1 APAHPASGARP
12 ARHARTDALASGIPA
27 DAPIRGTVMTS
38 SFDSD
43 AFGSDAFDPDA
54 FDSEQSAEL
63 AERLRAAIQQLLPEL
78 RAQGMQSQLTPSR
91 LAALAALSAHGPLR
105 ISDLATRMGI
115 ALSTVSRMVDLLDG
129 FGWIERQADPQDQR
143 ATLIALNDTGQA
155 LLDSTRRQAAT
166 RLAERIHQ
174 LTADHQHSLHDAL
187 PALEALSAQ
196 LPTEPPGTGRR

>member
-1 APAHPASGARP
+1 
-12 ARHARTDALASGIPA
+12 
-27 DAPIRGTVMTS
+27 MTS
-38 SFDSD
+38 SSDSD
-43 AFGSDAFDPDA
+43 AADSGAVAFHSSGSDSL
-54 FDSEQSAEL
+54 DSEQSAEL

-78 RAQGMQSQLTPSR
+78 RAHGMQSQLTPSR
-91 LAALAALSAHGPLR
+91 LAALASLSAHGPLR

-129 FGWIERQADPQDQR
+129 FGWIEREADPKDQR

-166 RLAERIHQ
+166 RLAERIDQ
-174 LTADHQHSLHDAL
+174 LTVDHQHTLHDAL

-196 LPTEPPGTGRR
+196 RPAEPPGEPPGTGRR

>member
-1 APAHPASGARP
+1 MTAP
-12 ARHARTDALASGIPA
+12 
-27 DAPIRGTVMTS
+27 
-38 SFDSD
+38 FDSD
-43 AFGSDAFDPDA
+43 AVDCDPVDSDP

-91 LAALAALSAHGPLR
+91 LAALAALSVHGPLR

-129 FGWIERQADPQDQR
+129 FGWIEREADPKDQR
-143 ATLIALNDTGQA
+143 ATLIALNDTGRA

-166 RLAERIHQ
+166 RLAERIDR
-174 LTADHQHSLHDAL
+174 LTADHQHALHDAL
-187 PALEALSAQ
+187 PALESLSAQ
-196 LPTEPPGTGRR
+196 RPAEPPGEPPGTGRR

>member
-1 APAHPASGARP
+1 
-12 ARHARTDALASGIPA
+12 
-27 DAPIRGTVMTS
+27 MTS
-38 SFDSD
+38 PFDSAAFDSAAYDSD
-43 AFGSDAFDPDA
+43 AVDSDP

-78 RAQGMQSQLTPSR
+78 RAQGMQNQLTPSR

-129 FGWIERQADPQDQR
+129 FGWIEREADPKDQR
-143 ATLIALNDTGQA
+143 ATLIALNETGQA

-166 RLAERIHQ
+166 RLAERIDQ
-174 LTADHQHSLHDAL
+174 LTADHRHTLHDAL
-187 PALEALSAQ
+187 PALEALSTQSPAE
-196 LPTEPPGTGRR
+196 PPPGEPPGTGRRQGLPTRRRRPAGGPDRAGWR

>member
-1 APAHPASGARP
+1 
-12 ARHARTDALASGIPA
+12 
-27 DAPIRGTVMTS
+27 MTS
-38 SFDSD
+38 SSYSD
-43 AFGSDAFDPDA
+43 AVDFDAAASDAFDA
-54 FDSEQSAEL
+54 EQSAEL

-78 RAQGMQSQLTPSR
+78 RAQGIQSRLTPSR

-129 FGWIERQADPQDQR
+129 CGWIEREADPKDQR

-166 RLAERIHQ
+166 RLAERIDE
-174 LTADHQHSLHDAL
+174 LTADHQHALRDAL
-187 PALEALSAQ
+187 PALEALCARRPAV
-196 LPTEPPGTGRR
+196 LPRTGRL

>member
-1 APAHPASGARP
+1 
-12 ARHARTDALASGIPA
+12 
-27 DAPIRGTVMTS
+27 MTS
-38 SFDSD
+38 SSDSD
-43 AFGSDAFDPDA
+43 AADSDVVA
-54 FDSEQSAEL
+54 FDSTDSGSLDPEQSAEL
-63 AERLRAAIQQLLPEL
+63 AERLRAAIQLLLPEL
-78 RAQGMQSQLTPSR
+78 RAHGMQSRLTPSR

-129 FGWIERQADPQDQR
+129 FGWIEREADPEDQR

-166 RLAERIHQ
+166 RLAERIDQ
-174 LTADHQHSLHDAL
+174 LTADHRHTLHDAL

-196 LPTEPPGTGRR
+196 RPAEPPGTGRR

>member
-1 APAHPASGARP
+1 
-12 ARHARTDALASGIPA
+12 
-27 DAPIRGTVMTS
+27 MTS

-43 AFGSDAFDPDA
+43 AFGSDAFGSDA

>member
-1 APAHPASGARP
+1 
-12 ARHARTDALASGIPA
+12 
-27 DAPIRGTVMTS
+27 MTS
-38 SFDSD
+38 SSDSD
-43 AFGSDAFDPDA
+43 AADSDVVA
-54 FDSEQSAEL
+54 FDSTDSGSLGPEQSAEL
-63 AERLRAAIQQLLPEL
+63 AERLRAAIQLLLPEL
-78 RAQGMQSQLTPSR
+78 RAHGMQSRLTPSR

-129 FGWIERQADPQDQR
+129 FGWIEREADPEDQR

-166 RLAERIHQ
+166 RLAERIDQ
-174 LTADHQHSLHDAL
+174 LTADHRHTLHDAL

-196 LPTEPPGTGRR
+196 RPAEPPGEPPGTGRR